1 FSPCRSDQEKR
12 VAEIIREESTTVYI
26 TLSHE
31 IAGLGLSERENASI
45 LDACLRPLAKQTI
58 EELQEALPGDV
69 PCFLTRNICGSTN
82 SMIGAAH
89 LSGIKNGIV
98 IDIGV
103 IVNGRPRQTQ
113 TVIMSF
119 SSSVLNTPVTDTVSL
134 PLGGGT
140 IIHVNEK
147 EHTVQVEPDSVAYRF
162 DQEAL
167 AFGGKTMTGTDIAF
181 AAGLATGIGH
191 CSVKLSSFIVEQV
204 LDYVKELVT
213 RNIERMKTNI
223 EPVPVVLCGGGPI
236 LIDIDQSF
244 PDVTQ
249 MVRIDHFA
257 VCNAVGA
264 VLCLISASMDLIF
277 DLLPSPVDGDQQRKH
292 VIDQLIVDVCQPP
305 IYIDLTKKRPTFDGN
320 GVWCIDSIVLG
331 SGGGGKYKMRVVPT
345 SYFAASSDLIVGAG
359 FMGALTVSHELL
371 PNGHGCLEA
380 VNVLEKYLSTNIAGR
395 GVSRGA
401 HRRRL

>member
-1 FSPCRSDQEKR
+1 
-12 VAEIIREESTTVYI
+12 
-26 TLSHE
+26 
-31 IAGLGLSERENASI
+31 
-45 LDACLRPLAKQTI
+45 
-58 EELQEALPGDV
+58 
-69 PCFLTRNICGSTN
+69 
-82 SMIGAAH
+82 MIGAAH

-103 IVNGRPRQTQ
+103 IVNGRSRQTQ

-223 EPVPVVLCGGGPI
+223 EPVPVVLCGGGSI

-249 MVRIDHFA
+249 V
-257 VCNAVGA
+257 
-264 VLCLISASMDLIF
+264 
-277 DLLPSPVDGDQQRKH
+277 
-292 VIDQLIVDVCQPP
+292 LIVEYEYFQLDYVVVIC
-305 IYIDLTKKRPTFDGN
+305 LDGAN
-320 GVWCIDSIVLG
+320 RSFC
-331 SGGGGKYKMRVVPT
+331 
-345 SYFAASSDLIVGAG
+345 
-359 FMGALTVSHELL
+359 
-371 PNGHGCLEA
+371 
-380 VNVLEKYLSTNIAGR
+380 
-395 GVSRGA
+395 
-401 HRRRL
+401 RL